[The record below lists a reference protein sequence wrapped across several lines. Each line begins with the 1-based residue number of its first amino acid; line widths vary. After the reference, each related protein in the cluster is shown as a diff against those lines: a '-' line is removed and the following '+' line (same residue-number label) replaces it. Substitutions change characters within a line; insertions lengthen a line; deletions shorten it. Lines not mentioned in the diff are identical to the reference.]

1 MTGAVLVLALGIV
14 VLFLLDPFEAQFFPR
29 CPIFAVTG
37 LKCPGCGT
45 ARALHAVLHG
55 RFAEALRFNMALPAF
70 FLLVA
75 YCIAFPRR
83 TQSPAFVWAV
93 LTLVV
98 VWGIARNLLGV

>member
-45 ARALHAVLHG
+45 ARALHAALHG

-70 FLLVA
+70 FVLVA

-93 LTLVV
+93 LVLIV
-98 VWGIARNLLGV
+98 VWSIARNLLGV